1 MNLLADEGIDKQIVA
16 RLRADGYCVSYV
28 AEMAPGIS
36 DDIVL
41 ELANKEGS
49 VLVTADKDF
58 GDLVFRLKRISAG
71 VVLIRLAGLPPDKK
85 AAIVTS
91 VISKHSQ
98 ELAKAFT
105 VITPTGIR
113 IRASVKS

>member
-1 MNLLADEGIDKQIVA
+1 MNLLADEGVDKQIVVL
-16 RLRADGYCVSYV
+16 LREKGCSVSYV

-49 VLVTADKDF
+49 LLLTSDKDF
-58 GDLVFRLKRISAG
+58 GYLVFRLRRLSAG
-71 VVLIRLAGLPPDKK
+71 VVLIRLAGLPSAKK
-85 AAIVTS
+85 AAIVAS

-98 ELAKAFT
+98 ELEKSFT
-105 VITPTGIR
+105 VVTPMGVR
-113 IRASVKS
+113 IRPSEK

>member
-1 MNLLADEGIDKQIVA
+1 MNLLADEGVDKQIVV
-16 RLRADGYCVSYV
+16 RLREEGYSVSYV

-49 VLVTADKDF
+49 LLLTADKDF
-58 GDLVFRLKRISAG
+58 GDLVFRLRRLSAG
-71 VVLIRLAGLPPDKK
+71 VVLIRLAGLTPAKK

-91 VISKHSQ
+91 VISKHAQ

-105 VITPTGIR
+105 VITPRGVR
-113 IRASVKS
+113 IRSSEK

>member
-1 MNLLADEGIDKQIVA
+1 MNLLADEGVDKQIVV
-16 RLRADGYCVSYV
+16 RLREEGYSVSYV

-49 VLVTADKDF
+49 LLLTSDKDF
-58 GDLVFRLKRISAG
+58 GDLVFRLRRLSAG
-71 VVLIRLAGLPPDKK
+71 VVLIRLAGLTPAKK
-85 AAIVTS
+85 AS

-105 VITPTGIR
+105 VITPMGVR
-113 IRASVKS
+113 IRSSEK